1 MTYHSMTSE
10 ELNSLLEQQL
20 QKLEI
25 YKNDGVKLDMAR
37 GKPSAEQLSISEP
50 VLTTVSGNEDCLTD
64 GIDCRNYGG
73 LEGIKSAIKLFSDC
87 FELNPDNVILGG
99 NSSLNMMYD
108 TIARAYNFGFC
119 DSVRPWC
126 KEERVRFLC
135 PSPGYDRHFSI
146 CELFGIEMIVVPMT
160 ENGPDMDVVRSYVEY
175 DEEVKGIWCVPKYSN
190 PTGVIY
196 SDEVIDQLASLKP
209 AAPDFRIFWD
219 NAYAIHDFQ
228 DNIKIKNIFEE
239 CEKYGNPNMPIMF
252 ASTSKITFPGSG
264 VALISS
270 STENLN
276 NFKKYMCVQTIGPDK
291 INQLRHVKFFKDK
304 NGVFEHM
311 RRHAS
316 ILEPKF
322 NAIVTAFEK
331 ELAGTGIA
339 HWTNPKG
346 GYFISFD
353 SLPGCAKDIYNL
365 CLEAGLTLTNAGAT
379 YPYGKDP
386 DDKNIRIAPS
396 FPSVDQLNA
405 AVERFIVCVKV
416 VSIRK
421 ILSDRNK

>member
-1 MTYHSMTSE
+1 
-10 ELNSLLEQQL
+10 
-20 QKLEI
+20 
-25 YKNDGVKLDMAR
+25 
-37 GKPSAEQLSISEP
+37 
-50 VLTTVSGNEDCLTD
+50 
-64 GIDCRNYGG
+64 
-73 LEGIKSAIKLFSDC
+73 
-87 FELNPDNVILGG
+87 
-99 NSSLNMMYD
+99 
-108 TIARAYNFGFC
+108 
-119 DSVRPWC
+119 
-126 KEERVRFLC
+126 
-135 PSPGYDRHFSI
+135 
-146 CELFGIEMIVVPMT
+146 
-160 ENGPDMDVVRSYVEY
+160 
-175 DEEVKGIWCVPKYSN
+175 
-190 PTGVIY
+190 
-196 SDEVIDQLASLKP
+196 
-209 AAPDFRIFWD
+209 
-219 NAYAIHDFQ
+219 
-228 DNIKIKNIFEE
+228 
-239 CEKYGNPNMPIMF
+239 MPIMF